1 MLKFSITGNINNWG
15 NMEKKKINAKKHKFI
30 KTLIQSKYFYITLVI
45 IIGLLLTIIFS
56 NIYIDCDIVFA
67 IGSGIFGSAFVTFLI
82 EILNDIRENKNIKR
96 QKNLLFLILRQI

>member
-1 MLKFSITGNINNWG
+1 MGKYG
-15 NMEKKKINAKKHKFI
+15 KKENKCKKHKFI

-67 IGSGIFGSAFVTFLI
+67 IGSGIFCSAFVTLLI
-82 EILNDIRENKNIKR
+82 EILNNIRENKNIKR